1 MPIRTLQ
8 IWDEQHINQRIWTII
23 LTKMVSKETLW
34 KKLTC
39 TAKLMINPSN
49 QEKYLLVAGGVDESN
64 VPLDSVELLKI
75 GTNSWQTG
83 KE

>member
-1 MPIRTLQ
+1 M
-8 IWDEQHINQRIWTII
+8 NQRIGTVILINTI
-23 LTKMVSKETLW
+23 SEETFG
-34 KKLTC
+34 KKITF

-75 GTNSWQTG
+75 GSNSWQTG
-83 KE
+83 KK

>member
-1 MPIRTLQ
+1 MNGNSYQ
-8 IWDEQHINQRIWTII
+8 KGKQRDF
-23 LTKMVSKETLW
+23 L
-34 KKLTC
+34 KKKSTF

-75 GTNSWQTG
+75 GSNSWQTG